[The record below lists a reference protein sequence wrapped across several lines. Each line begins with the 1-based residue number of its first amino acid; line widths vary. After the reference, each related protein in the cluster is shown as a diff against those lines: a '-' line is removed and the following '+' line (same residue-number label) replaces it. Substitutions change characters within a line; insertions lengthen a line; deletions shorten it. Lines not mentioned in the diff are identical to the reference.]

1 MAYNM
6 AMNSEVAN
14 TMGSEN
20 MRKGRMRATDK
31 VFLKL
36 CLFDTRG
43 ARLAD
48 LPSQDLAA
56 RVCRLCSTGPYVS
69 KRVSELLQTEYEG
82 LNLPGKNNR
91 GINDTPANR
100 KATQYFRLQLAG
112 ETKPAMI
119 GPLAGPILR
128 T

>member
-1 MAYNM
+1 M
-6 AMNSEVAN
+6 AMKSEVAN

-31 VFLKL
+31 VFLRL

-43 ARLAD
+43 AVLAD
-48 LPSQDLAA
+48 LPTQDLAA
-56 RVCRLCSTGPYVS
+56 RARRVCSTGPYVS
-69 KRVSELLQTEYEG
+69 ERFSEVLQAEYDE

-91 GINDTPANR
+91 GINDTPAKS
-100 KATQYFRLQLAG
+100 KATQYFRLQPAG

>member
-1 MAYNM
+1 M
-6 AMNSEVAN
+6 AMKSEVAN

-31 VFLKL
+31 VFLRV

-43 ARLAD
+43 IGLAD
-48 LPSQDLAA
+48 LPTQDLASRA
-56 RVCRLCSTGPYVS
+56 RRACSTGPYVS
-69 KRVSELLQTEYEG
+69 ERLSEVLQTEYEEI
-82 LNLPGKNNR
+82 NLPGKKSR
-91 GINDTPANR
+91 GINDTPANS

>member
-1 MAYNM
+1 
-6 AMNSEVAN
+6 
-14 TMGSEN
+14 
-20 MRKGRMRATDK
+20 MRATDK
-31 VFLKL
+31 VLLKL

-43 ARLAD
+43 AGLAD
-48 LPSQDLAA
+48 FPTQDLAA
-56 RVCRLCSTGPYVS
+56 RVRRVCSTGPYVS
-69 KRVSELLQTEYEG
+69 ERLSEVLQTEYEG
-82 LNLPGKNNR
+82 LDLPGKNNR
-91 GINDTPANR
+91 GINDTPANS

>member
-1 MAYNM
+1 
-6 AMNSEVAN
+6 
-14 TMGSEN
+14 MGSEN

-43 ARLAD
+43 AGLAD
-48 LPSQDLAA
+48 LPTQDLAA
-56 RVCRLCSTGPYVS
+56 RARRVCSTGPYVS
-69 KRVSELLQTEYEG
+69 DRVSEVLQTEYEE
-82 LNLPGKNNR
+82 LNLPGKNSR
-91 GINDTPANR
+91 GIKDTPANSR
-100 KATQYFRLQLAG
+100 ATQYFRLQLAG

-119 GPLAGPILR
+119 GPLAGPTLR

>member
-1 MAYNM
+1 M
-6 AMNSEVAN
+6 AMKREVAN

-43 ARLAD
+43 AGLAA
-48 LPSQDLAA
+48 LPTQDLAA
-56 RVCRLCSTGPYVS
+56 RARRVCSTGPYVS
-69 KRVSELLQTEYEG
+69 DCVSEVLQTEYEE
-82 LNLPGKNNR
+82 LILPGKNNR
-91 GINDTPANR
+91 GMNDTPANSR
-100 KATQYFRLQLAG
+100 ATQYFRLQLAG

-119 GPLAGPILR
+119 GPLAGPTLR